1 MFLTGILLLFPY
13 IAGSKIKNSD
23 MKKRFLKTNF
33 PVFAGVMIIFFLS
46 ANKTGEPAGQVSKSP
61 IYLNTAYSFE
71 ERAADLISRLTLEEK
86 ESLLGNSMA
95 AVPRL
100 GINAFNVWSEA
111 LHGVMGRFM
120 PGSGGGSPT
129 SFPNSVALGSAWDP
143 VLMQRETNAISDE
156 ARALNSPVI
165 TGLTYWSPVVEPV
178 RDPRWGRTGE
188 SYGEDPFLISQIAGG
203 FIRGMTGN
211 DATYLKTVPCG
222 KHYFANNSEFD
233 RHVSSSNMD
242 SRDMREFYLAP
253 YKKLI
258 EKDKLP
264 SIMSSYNAVNGVP
277 TSASKLYLD
286 TIARR
291 TYGMKGYIT
300 GDCAAIEDI
309 YTGHYYVKTA
319 AEATAQGLKA
329 GVDSDCGS
337 VYQTSA
343 IEALNKG
350 LITIADI
357 DRALLNMFTI
367 RMRLGEFDPPSK
379 VPYALSQPNVIGSPA
394 NKALAREIATKTP
407 VLLKNNIS
415 VKTDKKALPLDPAE
429 IKKIALIGPQ
439 ADKVELGPYSGR
451 PSQENMVSPLAGIK
465 KYISEKGLS
474 AEVAFSTGGN
484 TANKSNL
491 FYVVGFELKRS
502 DGTVSRFDATKYSSS
517 SKGITVGSGMGAID
531 QVRTIDDGSWT
542 AYENI
547 DLTNVDTIGINLNIP
562 IDGGI
567 VEVRVGSPEGNL
579 LSSLNATVAAGARP
593 GGVYGAGSLMK
604 VKVNK
609 LGLNGPQTLY
619 LVYKAAPDAEIDKE
633 TIALASSADVAVV
646 FVGTDEKT
654 ATEEADRLTLLLPG
668 NQVDLIKAVAAAN
681 PNTIVVMQTLGC
693 VEVEEFKNLQNV
705 PGIIWTGYNGQA
717 QGDAIASILFGDV
730 NPGGKLNATWYKS
743 VKDLPEITDY
753 TLRGGNGK
761 NGRTYWYFNKDVS
774 YEFGYGLS
782 YTTFEYSNFNIS
794 KSTITPQDK
803 ITVSV
808 DVRNTGNYDGDEVV
822 QVYLKTPDSP
832 VSLQRPVKR
841 LKGFQRV
848 TIPAGHTKTVRVDIN
863 CADLW
868 FWDLNNNKI
877 TFDRGKYVFE
887 IGSSSKDIRGSVTAT
902 MSGAFLPVVK
912 TVVAGCGTVVLRNG
926 SSAQTS
932 VTAAMSD
939 DSFYDISKAK
949 VVYTSN
955 NPAAASVDEKGL
967 VTAKGVGVATITA
980 YVTIG
985 DNTESGSFPVKIMP
999 NLSPAS
1005 ITVNNK
1011 GIAGFN
1017 PTVTGYSYLLKKAS
1031 SQAPVVNVTP
1041 ADPAIGVDIIQ
1052 AKSVPGTALITLTD
1066 YITVDKKEYSVN
1078 FGIKSVSDEFN
1089 SSSLGIQ
1096 WSWIR
1101 ENKNNWSL
1109 SKTPG
1114 SLVIK
1119 GEKGDIIGDS
1129 NTAENILLQSANT
1142 DWTILTKVTFSRK
1155 PSSFN
1160 QQGGV
1165 IAWQDDDNYVK
1176 LVYRSNPMS
1185 FRTRGG
1191 VLDMIIEENGN
1202 YFSLAGFRSPDVI
1215 TDDNYSLILKLER
1228 KGVTITGSYSRDGKT
1243 FNKTGT
1249 TDIVL
1254 GDTKA
1259 GVIVCNGSDAG
1270 RQAMPGFPGM
1280 EMPAQEQGDFE
1291 VTYDYFRITN
1301 SGLK

>member
-1 MFLTGILLLFPY
+1 
-13 IAGSKIKNSD
+13 
-23 MKKRFLKTNF
+23 MKKRFLRINL
-33 PVFAGVMIIFFLS
+33 PAFAGIVIIFFLS
-46 ANKTGEPAGQVSKSP
+46 ANKTGDPGVLVSKKP

-86 ESLLGNSMA
+86 ESLLGNSMT

-111 LHGVMGRFM
+111 LHGVMGGFNR
-120 PGSGGGSPT
+120 SADAGSPT

-143 VLMQRETNAISDE
+143 DLMQRETTAISDE

-203 FIRGMTGN
+203 FIRGMMGS
-211 DATYLKTVPCG
+211 DANYLKAVPCG

-233 RHVSSSNMD
+233 RHVSSSDMD

-264 SIMSSYNAVNGVP
+264 AIMSCYNAVNRVP
-277 TSASKLYLD
+277 VSASKLYLD

-291 TYGMKGYIT
+291 TFGLKGYIT
-300 GDCAAIEDI
+300 GDCAAVEDI

-319 AEATAQGLKA
+319 AEATALGLKA
-329 GVDSDCGS
+329 GVDTDCGS
-337 VYQTSA
+337 VYQTST
-343 IEALNKG
+343 IDALNKG
-350 LITIADI
+350 LITEADI
-357 DRALLNMFTI
+357 DKALLHMFTI
-367 RMRLGEFDPPSK
+367 RMRIGEFDPPAK
-379 VPYALSQPNVIGSPA
+379 VPFSLTQASVIGSPA
-394 NKALAREIATKTP
+394 NRALAKEIATKTP
-407 VLLKNNIS
+407 VLLKNNI
-415 VKTDKKALPLDPAE
+415 VAKTNRKALPLNAAE
-429 IKKIALIGPQ
+429 LNKIALIGPQ
-439 ADKVELGPYSGR
+439 ADGVELGPYSGR
-451 PSQENMVSPLAGIK
+451 PSQENMISPLAGIK
-465 KYISEKGLS
+465 NYISEKGLS
-474 AEVAFSTGGN
+474 TEVVFSSGGN

-491 FYVVGFELKRS
+491 FYVAGFELKKS
-502 DGTVSRFDATKYSSS
+502 NGTVSKFDATKYNSS

-542 AYENI
+542 AYDNI

-579 LSSLNATVAAGARP
+579 LTTLNATVAAGARS

-619 LVYKAAPDAEIDKE
+619 LVYKASPDAPIDKE
-633 TIALASSADVAVV
+633 TIALASSADVAIL

-668 NQVDLIKAVAAAN
+668 NQVELIKAVAAVN

-705 PGIIWTGYNGQA
+705 SGIIWTGYNGQA

-782 YTTFEYSNFNIS
+782 YTTFEYSNFKIS
-794 KSTITPQDK
+794 KNTITPQDK

-808 DVRNTGNYDGDEVV
+808 DVKNTGDCDGDEVV
-822 QVYLKTPDSP
+822 QVYLRTPDSP
-832 VSLQRPVKR
+832 ASLQRPVKR

-848 TIPAGHTKTVRVDIN
+848 TIVAGQTKTVRIDIN

-868 FWDLNNNKI
+868 FWDQDKNKI
-877 TFDRGKYVFE
+877 TFDQGKYVFE
-887 IGSSSKDIRGSVTAT
+887 IGTSSKDIRGSVTAT
-902 MSGAFLPVVK
+902 MNGTFIPVVK
-912 TVVAGCGTVVLRNG
+912 TVVADCGTIVLRNG
-926 SSAQTS
+926 SSAPTS
-932 VTAAMSD
+932 MTAAMTD
-939 DSFYDISKAK
+939 DSFYDISKAR

-955 NPAAASVDEKGL
+955 NPAVATVDEKGL

-1011 GIAGFN
+1011 SIPGFN
-1017 PTVTGYSYLLKKAS
+1017 PAVTGYSYLLKNKS

-1041 ADPAIGVDIIQ
+1041 ADPAVLVETIQ
-1052 AKSVPGTALITLTD
+1052 AKGVPGTATITLTD

-1089 SSSLGIQ
+1089 SNTLGNQ
-1096 WSWIR
+1096 WNWIR
-1101 ENKNNWSL
+1101 ENINDWSL

-1119 GEKGDIIGDS
+1119 GQKGDIIGAS

-1155 PSSFN
+1155 PSAFN

-1165 IAWQDDDNYVK
+1165 TAWQDDDNYVK

-1185 FRTRGG
+1185 FRTIAGI
-1191 VLDMIIEENGN
+1191 LDMIVEKNGY
-1202 YFSLAGFRSPDVI
+1202 YFSVVNFRNADVI
-1215 TDDNYSLILKLER
+1215 TDNNYSLILKLER
-1228 KGVTITGSYSRDGKT
+1228 KGTTITGSYSRDGRT
-1243 FNKTGT
+1243 FSKVGNI
-1249 TDIVL
+1249 DIIL
-1254 GDTKA
+1254 KDAKA
-1259 GVIVCNGSDAG
+1259 GLIVCNGSDEG
-1270 RQAMPGFPGM
+1270 RPAMFRMPGMQRP
-1280 EMPAQEQGDFE
+1280 EPEQGDFE
-1291 VTYDYFRITN
+1291 VSYDYFRITN
-1301 SGLK
+1301 RGK

>member
-1 MFLTGILLLFPY
+1 
-13 IAGSKIKNSD
+13 
-23 MKKRFLKTNF
+23 MKKRFLRINL
-33 PVFAGVMIIFFLS
+33 PAFAGIVIIFFLS
-46 ANKTGEPAGQVSKSP
+46 ANKTGDPGVLVSKKP

-86 ESLLGNSMA
+86 ESLLGNSMT

-111 LHGVMGRFM
+111 LHGVMGGFNR
-120 PGSGGGSPT
+120 SADAGSPT

-143 VLMQRETNAISDE
+143 DLMQRETTAISDE

-203 FIRGMTGN
+203 FIRGMMGS
-211 DATYLKTVPCG
+211 DANYLKAVPCG

-233 RHVSSSNMD
+233 RHVSSSDMD

-264 SIMSSYNAVNGVP
+264 AIMSCYNAVNRVP
-277 TSASKLYLD
+277 VSASKLYLD

-291 TYGMKGYIT
+291 TFGLKGYIT
-300 GDCAAIEDI
+300 GDCAAVEDI

-319 AEATAQGLKA
+319 AEATALGLKA
-329 GVDSDCGS
+329 GVDTDCGS
-337 VYQTSA
+337 VYQTST
-343 IEALNKG
+343 IDALNKG
-350 LITIADI
+350 LITEADI
-357 DRALLNMFTI
+357 DKALLHMFTI
-367 RMRLGEFDPPSK
+367 RMRIGEFDPPAK
-379 VPYALSQPNVIGSPA
+379 VPFSLTQASVIGSPA
-394 NKALAREIATKTP
+394 NRALAKEIATKTP
-407 VLLKNNIS
+407 VLLKNNI
-415 VKTDKKALPLDPAE
+415 VAKTNRKALPLNAAE
-429 IKKIALIGPQ
+429 LNKIALIGPQ
-439 ADKVELGPYSGR
+439 ADGVELGPYSGR
-451 PSQENMVSPLAGIK
+451 PSQENMISPLAGIK
-465 KYISEKGLS
+465 NYISEKGLS
-474 AEVAFSTGGN
+474 TEVVFSSGGN

-491 FYVVGFELKRS
+491 FYVAGFELKKS
-502 DGTVSRFDATKYSSS
+502 NGTVSKFDATKYNSS

-542 AYENI
+542 AYDNI

-579 LSSLNATVAAGARP
+579 LTTLNATVAAGARS

-619 LVYKAAPDAEIDKE
+619 LVYKASPDAPIDKE
-633 TIALASSADVAVV
+633 TIALASSADVAIL

-668 NQVDLIKAVAAAN
+668 NQVELIKAVAAVN

-705 PGIIWTGYNGQA
+705 SGIIWTGYNGQA

-743 VKDLPEITDY
+743 IKDLPEITDY

-782 YTTFEYSNFNIS
+782 YTTFEYSNFKIS
-794 KSTITPQDK
+794 KNTITPQDK

-808 DVRNTGNYDGDEVV
+808 DVKNTGDCDGDEVV
-822 QVYLKTPDSP
+822 QVYLRTPDSP
-832 VSLQRPVKR
+832 ASLQRPVKR

-848 TIPAGHTKTVRVDIN
+848 TIVAGQTKTVRIDIN

-868 FWDLNNNKI
+868 FWDQDKNKI
-877 TFDRGKYVFE
+877 TFDHGKYVFE
-887 IGSSSKDIRGSVTAT
+887 IGSSSKDIRGSVIAT
-902 MSGAFLPVVK
+902 MNGTFIPVVK
-912 TVVAGCGTVVLRNG
+912 TVVADCGTIVLRNG
-926 SSAQTS
+926 SSAPTS
-932 VTAAMSD
+932 MTAAMTD
-939 DSFYDISKAK
+939 DSFYDISKAR

-955 NPAAASVDEKGL
+955 NPAVATVDEKGL

-1011 GIAGFN
+1011 SIPGFN
-1017 PTVTGYSYLLKKAS
+1017 PAVTGYSYLLKNKS

-1041 ADPAIGVDIIQ
+1041 ADPAVLVETIQ
-1052 AKSVPGTALITLTD
+1052 AKGVPGTATITLTD

-1089 SSSLGIQ
+1089 SNTLGNQ
-1096 WSWIR
+1096 WNWIR
-1101 ENKNNWSL
+1101 ENINDWSL

-1119 GEKGDIIGDS
+1119 GQKGDIIGAS

-1155 PSSFN
+1155 PSAFN

-1165 IAWQDDDNYVK
+1165 TAWQDDDNYVK

-1185 FRTRGG
+1185 FRTIAGI
-1191 VLDMIIEENGN
+1191 LDMIVEKNGY
-1202 YFSLAGFRSPDVI
+1202 YFSVVNFRNADVI
-1215 TDDNYSLILKLER
+1215 TDNNYSLILKLER
-1228 KGVTITGSYSRDGKT
+1228 KGTTITGSYSRDGRT
-1243 FNKTGT
+1243 FSKVGNI
-1249 TDIVL
+1249 DIIL
-1254 GDTKA
+1254 KDAKA
-1259 GVIVCNGSDAG
+1259 GLIVCNGSDEG
-1270 RQAMPGFPGM
+1270 RPAMFRMPGMQRP
-1280 EMPAQEQGDFE
+1280 EPEQGDFE
-1291 VTYDYFRITN
+1291 VSYDYFRITN
-1301 SGLK
+1301 RGK